1 MVGTPTE
8 TSRYHLTWLDIILDT
23 ISENTFVCITSTFS
37 DAAMCEGFYL
47 QGWSP
52 EPDDY
57 KDLPQRRPESHTSS
71 TQSPYLQINLLKTY
85 NISGNTLL

>member
-1 MVGTPTE
+1 MQPDCMVGTPTE
-8 TSRYHLTWLDIILDT
+8 TSRYHLTLLIILDKFA
-23 ISENTFVCITSTFS
+23 ESTF
-37 DAAMCEGFYL
+37 ACINVWEFYL

-85 NISGNTLL
+85 NITGNTMV